1 MTLQQLEYIL
11 AVNQFRH
18 FAKAAEYCR
27 VTQPTLSA
35 MIQKLEEEL
44 DTRIFDRSQQ
54 PVCPTPVGIHI
65 IEQAQN
71 ILVQANRIKNIIEEE
86 KHSLTGTFK
95 LGILPTVAPY
105 LLPRFFPQ
113 LMKKYPDLDIRVVE
127 MKTNDIKK
135 ALQTGEID
143 AGIVASLAGME
154 ELQQTPLFYEQFFAY
169 VSREDALF
177 NNEVIRTSDLNGEQL
192 WLLDEGHCFRDQL
205 VRFCQMKSARASQL
219 AYHLG
224 SMETFM
230 RMVESGK
237 GVTFIPELAVL
248 QLGDAQKELV
258 RSFAIPCPTRQVVLL
273 TNKNF
278 IRHTLLE
285 VLVKEIKLSVPK
297 EMLSLKA
304 TQESYRFHLS
314 LHKIF
319 QSDFLFYR
327 GKMLYFCKQKKR
339 RSVAPQHHQAN
350 WLLHSVC
357 TIFALVKQKTKP
369 IKREK
374 LWNRSSTHNSLNSRF
389 RLSKTEVSKQYPTK
403 T

>member
-27 VTQPTLSA
+27 VTQPTLST

-205 VRFCQMKSARASQL
+205 MRFCQMKSARASQL

-304 TQESYRFHLS
+304 TQA
-314 LHKIF
+314 
-319 QSDFLFYR
+319 
-327 GKMLYFCKQKKR
+327 
-339 RSVAPQHHQAN
+339 V
-350 WLLHSVC
+350 V
-357 TIFALVKQKTKP
+357 
-369 IKREK
+369 
-374 LWNRSSTHNSLNSRF
+374 
-389 RLSKTEVSKQYPTK
+389 
-403 T
+403 

>member
-248 QLGDAQKELV
+248 QLGDIQKELV
-258 RSFAIPCPTRQVVLL
+258 RPFAIPCPTRQIVML

-285 VLVKEIKLSVPK
+285 ALTKEIKSSIPK

-304 TQESYRFHLS
+304 TQA
-314 LHKIF
+314 I
-319 QSDFLFYR
+319 
-327 GKMLYFCKQKKR
+327 
-339 RSVAPQHHQAN
+339 V
-350 WLLHSVC
+350 
-357 TIFALVKQKTKP
+357 
-369 IKREK
+369 
-374 LWNRSSTHNSLNSRF
+374 
-389 RLSKTEVSKQYPTK
+389 
-403 T
+403 

>member
-71 ILVQANRIKNIIEEE
+71 ILVQANRIKNILEEE

-304 TQESYRFHLS
+304 TQA
-314 LHKIF
+314 
-319 QSDFLFYR
+319 
-327 GKMLYFCKQKKR
+327 
-339 RSVAPQHHQAN
+339 V
-350 WLLHSVC
+350 V
-357 TIFALVKQKTKP
+357 
-369 IKREK
+369 
-374 LWNRSSTHNSLNSRF
+374 
-389 RLSKTEVSKQYPTK
+389 
-403 T
+403 

>member
-71 ILVQANRIKNIIEEE
+71 ILVQVNRIKNIIEEE

-304 TQESYRFHLS
+304 TQA
-314 LHKIF
+314 
-319 QSDFLFYR
+319 
-327 GKMLYFCKQKKR
+327 
-339 RSVAPQHHQAN
+339 V
-350 WLLHSVC
+350 V
-357 TIFALVKQKTKP
+357 
-369 IKREK
+369 
-374 LWNRSSTHNSLNSRF
+374 
-389 RLSKTEVSKQYPTK
+389 
-403 T
+403 

>member
-71 ILVQANRIKNIIEEE
+71 ILVQANRKKNIIEEE
-86 KHSLTGTFK
+86 KHSLTGIFK

-143 AGIVASLAGME
+143 AGIVASLTGME

-304 TQESYRFHLS
+304 TQA
-314 LHKIF
+314 
-319 QSDFLFYR
+319 
-327 GKMLYFCKQKKR
+327 
-339 RSVAPQHHQAN
+339 V
-350 WLLHSVC
+350 V
-357 TIFALVKQKTKP
+357 
-369 IKREK
+369 
-374 LWNRSSTHNSLNSRF
+374 
-389 RLSKTEVSKQYPTK
+389 
-403 T
+403 

>member
-1 MTLQQLEYIL
+1 MTLQQLEYIF

-113 LMKKYPDLDIRVVE
+113 LMKKYPNLDIRVVE

-304 TQESYRFHLS
+304 TQA
-314 LHKIF
+314 
-319 QSDFLFYR
+319 
-327 GKMLYFCKQKKR
+327 
-339 RSVAPQHHQAN
+339 V
-350 WLLHSVC
+350 V
-357 TIFALVKQKTKP
+357 
-369 IKREK
+369 
-374 LWNRSSTHNSLNSRF
+374 
-389 RLSKTEVSKQYPTK
+389 
-403 T
+403 

>member
-154 ELQQTPLFYEQFFAY
+154 ELQQTPLF
-169 VSREDALF
+169 
-177 NNEVIRTSDLNGEQL
+177 
-192 WLLDEGHCFRDQL
+192 RDQL

-304 TQESYRFHLS
+304 TQA
-314 LHKIF
+314 
-319 QSDFLFYR
+319 
-327 GKMLYFCKQKKR
+327 
-339 RSVAPQHHQAN
+339 V
-350 WLLHSVC
+350 V
-357 TIFALVKQKTKP
+357 
-369 IKREK
+369 
-374 LWNRSSTHNSLNSRF
+374 
-389 RLSKTEVSKQYPTK
+389 
-403 T
+403 

>member
-248 QLGDAQKELV
+248 QLGDIQKELV
-258 RSFAIPCPTRQVVLL
+258 RPFAIPCPTRQIVML

-285 VLVKEIKLSVPK
+285 AL
-297 EMLSLKA
+297 
-304 TQESYRFHLS
+304 T
-314 LHKIF
+314 
-319 QSDFLFYR
+319 
-327 GKMLYFCKQKKR
+327 KKR
-339 RSVAPQHHQAN
+339 LSPLYLRK
-350 WLLHSVC
+350 C
-357 TIFALVKQKTKP
+357 
-369 IKREK
+369 
-374 LWNRSSTHNSLNSRF
+374 SL
-389 RLSKTEVSKQYPTK
+389 
-403 T
+403 

>member
-304 TQESYRFHLS
+304 TQAA
-314 LHKIF
+314 
-319 QSDFLFYR
+319 
-327 GKMLYFCKQKKR
+327 
-339 RSVAPQHHQAN
+339 V
-350 WLLHSVC
+350 
-357 TIFALVKQKTKP
+357 
-369 IKREK
+369 
-374 LWNRSSTHNSLNSRF
+374 
-389 RLSKTEVSKQYPTK
+389 
-403 T
+403 

>member
-113 LMKKYPDLDIRVVE
+113 LMKKYPDLDIRVIE

-154 ELQQTPLFYEQFFAY
+154 ELQQTPLFYEQFFVY
-169 VSREDALF
+169 MSRKDILF
-177 NNEVIRTSDLNGEQL
+177 NSEVIRTSDLNGEQL

-248 QLGDAQKELV
+248 QLGDIQKELV
-258 RSFAIPCPTRQVVLL
+258 RPFAIPCPTRQIVML

-285 VLVKEIKLSVPK
+285 ALTKEIKSSIPK

-304 TQESYRFHLS
+304 TQA
-314 LHKIF
+314 I
-319 QSDFLFYR
+319 
-327 GKMLYFCKQKKR
+327 
-339 RSVAPQHHQAN
+339 V
-350 WLLHSVC
+350 
-357 TIFALVKQKTKP
+357 
-369 IKREK
+369 
-374 LWNRSSTHNSLNSRF
+374 
-389 RLSKTEVSKQYPTK
+389 
-403 T
+403 

>member
-1 MTLQQLEYIL
+1 MHRRTLYITFKCLVHQQLEYIL

-304 TQESYRFHLS
+304 TQA
-314 LHKIF
+314 
-319 QSDFLFYR
+319 
-327 GKMLYFCKQKKR
+327 
-339 RSVAPQHHQAN
+339 V
-350 WLLHSVC
+350 V
-357 TIFALVKQKTKP
+357 
-369 IKREK
+369 
-374 LWNRSSTHNSLNSRF
+374 
-389 RLSKTEVSKQYPTK
+389 
-403 T
+403 

>member
-285 VLVKEIKLSVPK
+285 VLVKEIKLSVHK

-304 TQESYRFHLS
+304 TQA
-314 LHKIF
+314 
-319 QSDFLFYR
+319 
-327 GKMLYFCKQKKR
+327 
-339 RSVAPQHHQAN
+339 V
-350 WLLHSVC
+350 V
-357 TIFALVKQKTKP
+357 
-369 IKREK
+369 
-374 LWNRSSTHNSLNSRF
+374 
-389 RLSKTEVSKQYPTK
+389 
-403 T
+403 

>member
-86 KHSLTGTFK
+86 KHSLTGIFK
-95 LGILPTVAPY
+95 LGILPTVAL

-154 ELQQTPLFYEQFFAY
+154 ELQQTPLFYEQFFVY
-169 VSREDALF
+169 VSRKDILF
-177 NNEVIRTSDLNGEQL
+177 NSEVIRTSDLNGEQL

-248 QLGDAQKELV
+248 QLGDIQKELV
-258 RSFAIPCPTRQVVLL
+258 RPFAIPCPTRQIVML

-285 VLVKEIKLSVPK
+285 ALTKEIKSSIPK

-304 TQESYRFHLS
+304 TQA
-314 LHKIF
+314 I
-319 QSDFLFYR
+319 
-327 GKMLYFCKQKKR
+327 
-339 RSVAPQHHQAN
+339 V
-350 WLLHSVC
+350 
-357 TIFALVKQKTKP
+357 
-369 IKREK
+369 
-374 LWNRSSTHNSLNSRF
+374 
-389 RLSKTEVSKQYPTK
+389 
-403 T
+403 

>member
-248 QLGDAQKELV
+248 QLGDAQKGLV

-304 TQESYRFHLS
+304 TQA
-314 LHKIF
+314 
-319 QSDFLFYR
+319 
-327 GKMLYFCKQKKR
+327 
-339 RSVAPQHHQAN
+339 V
-350 WLLHSVC
+350 V
-357 TIFALVKQKTKP
+357 
-369 IKREK
+369 
-374 LWNRSSTHNSLNSRF
+374 
-389 RLSKTEVSKQYPTK
+389 
-403 T
+403 

>member
-54 PVCPTPVGIHI
+54 PVCPTPDGIHI

-113 LMKKYPDLDIRVVE
+113 LMKKYPNLDIRVVE

-248 QLGDAQKELV
+248 QLGNAQKELV

-278 IRHTLLE
+278 IRHSLLE

-304 TQESYRFHLS
+304 TQA
-314 LHKIF
+314 
-319 QSDFLFYR
+319 
-327 GKMLYFCKQKKR
+327 
-339 RSVAPQHHQAN
+339 V
-350 WLLHSVC
+350 V
-357 TIFALVKQKTKP
+357 
-369 IKREK
+369 
-374 LWNRSSTHNSLNSRF
+374 
-389 RLSKTEVSKQYPTK
+389 
-403 T
+403 

>member
-65 IEQAQN
+65 VEQAQN

-304 TQESYRFHLS
+304 TQA
-314 LHKIF
+314 
-319 QSDFLFYR
+319 
-327 GKMLYFCKQKKR
+327 
-339 RSVAPQHHQAN
+339 V
-350 WLLHSVC
+350 V
-357 TIFALVKQKTKP
+357 
-369 IKREK
+369 
-374 LWNRSSTHNSLNSRF
+374 
-389 RLSKTEVSKQYPTK
+389 
-403 T
+403 

>member
-65 IEQAQN
+65 IDQAQN

-304 TQESYRFHLS
+304 TQA
-314 LHKIF
+314 
-319 QSDFLFYR
+319 
-327 GKMLYFCKQKKR
+327 
-339 RSVAPQHHQAN
+339 V
-350 WLLHSVC
+350 V
-357 TIFALVKQKTKP
+357 
-369 IKREK
+369 
-374 LWNRSSTHNSLNSRF
+374 
-389 RLSKTEVSKQYPTK
+389 
-403 T
+403 

>member
-54 PVCPTPVGIHI
+54 PVCPTPVGILI
-65 IEQAQN
+65 IEQAQK

-113 LMKKYPDLDIRVVE
+113 LMKKYPDLDIRVIE

-154 ELQQTPLFYEQFFAY
+154 ELQQTPLFYEQFFVY
-169 VSREDALF
+169 VSRKDILF
-177 NNEVIRTSDLNGEQL
+177 NSEVTRTSDLNGEQL

-248 QLGDAQKELV
+248 QLGDIQKELV
-258 RSFAIPCPTRQVVLL
+258 RPFAIPCPTRQIVML

-285 VLVKEIKLSVPK
+285 ALTKEIKSSIPK

-304 TQESYRFHLS
+304 TQA
-314 LHKIF
+314 I
-319 QSDFLFYR
+319 
-327 GKMLYFCKQKKR
+327 
-339 RSVAPQHHQAN
+339 V
-350 WLLHSVC
+350 
-357 TIFALVKQKTKP
+357 
-369 IKREK
+369 
-374 LWNRSSTHNSLNSRF
+374 
-389 RLSKTEVSKQYPTK
+389 
-403 T
+403 

>member
-135 ALQTGEID
+135 ALQRGEID

-304 TQESYRFHLS
+304 TQA
-314 LHKIF
+314 
-319 QSDFLFYR
+319 
-327 GKMLYFCKQKKR
+327 
-339 RSVAPQHHQAN
+339 V
-350 WLLHSVC
+350 V
-357 TIFALVKQKTKP
+357 
-369 IKREK
+369 
-374 LWNRSSTHNSLNSRF
+374 
-389 RLSKTEVSKQYPTK
+389 
-403 T
+403 

>member
-11 AVNQFRH
+11 AINQFRH

-113 LMKKYPDLDIRVVE
+113 LMKKYPNLDIRVVE

-304 TQESYRFHLS
+304 TQA
-314 LHKIF
+314 
-319 QSDFLFYR
+319 
-327 GKMLYFCKQKKR
+327 
-339 RSVAPQHHQAN
+339 V
-350 WLLHSVC
+350 V
-357 TIFALVKQKTKP
+357 
-369 IKREK
+369 
-374 LWNRSSTHNSLNSRF
+374 
-389 RLSKTEVSKQYPTK
+389 
-403 T
+403 

>member
-113 LMKKYPDLDIRVVE
+113 LMKEYPDLDIRVVE

-304 TQESYRFHLS
+304 TQA
-314 LHKIF
+314 
-319 QSDFLFYR
+319 
-327 GKMLYFCKQKKR
+327 
-339 RSVAPQHHQAN
+339 V
-350 WLLHSVC
+350 V
-357 TIFALVKQKTKP
+357 
-369 IKREK
+369 
-374 LWNRSSTHNSLNSRF
+374 
-389 RLSKTEVSKQYPTK
+389 
-403 T
+403 

>member
-113 LMKKYPDLDIRVVE
+113 PMKKYPDLDIRVVE

-304 TQESYRFHLS
+304 TQA
-314 LHKIF
+314 
-319 QSDFLFYR
+319 
-327 GKMLYFCKQKKR
+327 
-339 RSVAPQHHQAN
+339 V
-350 WLLHSVC
+350 V
-357 TIFALVKQKTKP
+357 
-369 IKREK
+369 
-374 LWNRSSTHNSLNSRF
+374 
-389 RLSKTEVSKQYPTK
+389 
-403 T
+403 

>member
-224 SMETFM
+224 SMEPFM

-248 QLGDAQKELV
+248 QLGDAQIELV

-304 TQESYRFHLS
+304 TQA
-314 LHKIF
+314 
-319 QSDFLFYR
+319 
-327 GKMLYFCKQKKR
+327 
-339 RSVAPQHHQAN
+339 V
-350 WLLHSVC
+350 V
-357 TIFALVKQKTKP
+357 
-369 IKREK
+369 
-374 LWNRSSTHNSLNSRF
+374 
-389 RLSKTEVSKQYPTK
+389 
-403 T
+403 

>member
-205 VRFCQMKSARASQL
+205 VRFCLMKSARASRL

-304 TQESYRFHLS
+304 TQA
-314 LHKIF
+314 
-319 QSDFLFYR
+319 
-327 GKMLYFCKQKKR
+327 
-339 RSVAPQHHQAN
+339 V
-350 WLLHSVC
+350 V
-357 TIFALVKQKTKP
+357 
-369 IKREK
+369 
-374 LWNRSSTHNSLNSRF
+374 
-389 RLSKTEVSKQYPTK
+389 
-403 T
+403 

>member
-44 DTRIFDRSQQ
+44 DTKLFDRSQQ
-54 PVCPTPVGIHI
+54 PVCPTPIGIHV
-65 IEQAQN
+65 IEQAQKV
-71 ILVQANRIKNIIEEE
+71 LVQANSIKNIIEEE
-86 KHSLTGTFK
+86 KHSLTGTFR
-95 LGILPTVAPY
+95 LGILPTIAPY
-105 LLPRFFPQ
+105 LLPRFFPH
-113 LMKKYPDLDIRVVE
+113 LMKKYPQLDIRVVE

-135 ALQTGEID
+135 ALHTGEID
-143 AGIVASLAGME
+143 AGIVASLDGME
-154 ELQQTPLFYEQFFAY
+154 DFRQTTLFYEQFYAY

-177 NNEVIRTSDLNGEQL
+177 ANEVIRTSDLTGEQL

-205 VRFCQMKSARASQL
+205 VRFCQLKAARASQL

-248 QLGDAQKELV
+248 QLNEIQKELV
-258 RSFAIPCPTRQVVLL
+258 RPFAIPCPTRQIIML
-273 TNKNF
+273 TNQNF
-278 IRHTLLE
+278 IRTTLLE
-285 VLVKEIKLSVPK
+285 TITHEILADIPK

-304 TQESYRFHLS
+304 TQVL
-314 LHKIF
+314 I
-319 QSDFLFYR
+319 
-327 GKMLYFCKQKKR
+327 
-339 RSVAPQHHQAN
+339 
-350 WLLHSVC
+350 
-357 TIFALVKQKTKP
+357 
-369 IKREK
+369 
-374 LWNRSSTHNSLNSRF
+374 
-389 RLSKTEVSKQYPTK
+389 
-403 T
+403 